1 MAYLSSDDD
10 QADLF
15 SEVADLSLV
24 RFLLADLHD
33 DLQGKVKRFRFL
45 TDLGALLGPRGT
57 MIYGGHIAYNAWA
70 EARSSFVHGNYV
82 ATVLLCQ
89 SLTENLL
96 AAFLEGGFTD
106 RLPERVKFDETLRRC
121 QAQGLLDDQDIADL
135 KQLASLRNPLTHFRH
150 IDDSHNLD
158 RRSIATGQPAGELL
172 GRDAWFAISL
182 AVRMLAKP
190 PFRLDQ

>member
-1 MAYLSSDDD
+1 MTYPSPDED

-15 SEVADLSLV
+15 SEIADLSLV

-45 TDLGALLGPRGT
+45 TDLGAMLGPRGT
-57 MIYGGHIAYNAWA
+57 MIYGGHVAYNAWA

-89 SLTENLL
+89 SLAENLL
-96 AAFLEGGFTD
+96 AAFLHGDFTD
-106 RLPERVKFDETLRRC
+106 KLPDKVKFDETLRRC
-121 QAQGLLDDQDIADL
+121 QARGLLDDQDVTDL
-135 KQLASLRNPLTHFRH
+135 KQLVGLRNPITHFRH
-150 IDDSHNLD
+150 VDDIHNLD

-172 GRDAWFAISL
+172 GRDAWFAIGL
-182 AVRMLAKP
+182 AVRILAKP
-190 PFRLDQ
+190 PFRLDR